1 MFTPKKIFIL
11 LGHPD
16 SIDSINSRFANSYEQ
31 GARAAGHAV
40 KRMNIGDL
48 QFDPIL
54 HKGYRL
60 RQNLEP
66 DLLAVQENI
75 KWCDHLVIFYP
86 TWWSSMP
93 ALLKGMFDRMWLPGF
108 AYKFHQGII
117 PGWDRLLKGRS
128 ARIVITSNTH
138 PFILRVL
145 YGDTSKILTRA
156 ILWFAGIGPIRVLKI
171 GNSEK
176 MPEEKR
182 VKWDGRMEEMGQ
194 NAK

>member
-1 MFTPKKIFIL
+1 MFQPKKIFIL

-16 SIDSINSRFANSYEQ
+16 SVDSINSRFANSYEQ

-40 KRMNIGDL
+40 KRLNVGDL

-66 DLLAVQENI
+66 DLLLVQENV

-108 AYKFHQGII
+108 AYKFHQSKFT
-117 PGWDRLLKGRS
+117 GWTRLLTGRT
-128 ARIVITSNTH
+128 ARVVITSNTY
-138 PFILRVL
+138 PILLRLL
-145 YGDTSKILTRA
+145 YGDTSKVLTRA
-156 ILWFAGIGPIRVLKI
+156 ILWFAGISPVRVLKI
-171 GNSEK
+171 GDAEK

-182 VKWDGRMEEMGQ
+182 VKWDKRMVEMGKK
-194 NAK
+194 AR